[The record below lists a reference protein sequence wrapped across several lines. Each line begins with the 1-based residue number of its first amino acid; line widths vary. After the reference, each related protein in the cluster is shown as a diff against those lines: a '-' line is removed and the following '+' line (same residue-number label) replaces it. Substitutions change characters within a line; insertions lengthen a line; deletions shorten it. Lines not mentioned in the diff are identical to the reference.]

1 MIFFNIIIIL
11 FKSDLGQP
19 IEGTRVSEVRYD
31 IFLKTDLGQPIEGH
45 DRTLGRA
52 VVTLGTHGA
61 VGRLGMVMVVVICYS
76 SVLSYLGT
84 ANQLLKIHIFS
95 LCCSILYFSSC
106 IKYYMLLLRIY

>member
-1 MIFFNIIIIL
+1 M
-11 FKSDLGQP
+11 
-19 IEGTRVSEVRYD
+19 SEVRYD
-31 IFLKTDLGQPIEGH
+31 IFFKTDLGQPIEGH

-61 VGRLGMVMVVVICYS
+61 VGRLRMVMVVVICYNRTVVICYS

-95 LCCSILYFSSC
+95 LL
-106 IKYYMLLLRIY
+106 